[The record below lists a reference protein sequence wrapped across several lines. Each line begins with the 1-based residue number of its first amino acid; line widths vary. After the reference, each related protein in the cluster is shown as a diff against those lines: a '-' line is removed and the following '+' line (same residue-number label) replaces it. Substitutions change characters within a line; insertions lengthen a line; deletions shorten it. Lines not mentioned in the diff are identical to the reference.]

1 MIQNQEGLTVKQRLE
16 LWDQQFTLSVT
27 RWTPLG
33 ILGALSY
40 LYGAYSW
47 SGEKDYSVRLQELD
61 DAHLGWRRM
70 LGMIPLTV
78 ALIFPVVGKL
88 KKLKSLPSE
97 QLKDRSSEVKRTV
110 AQWDRRHWAVSRAA
124 DSAFWGHLRCCSAPA
139 PLIVPAPC
147 IATNNSEAAQRRVLS
162 GSILSI
168 GLQRLLEWPVD
179 HL

>member
-47 SGEKDYSVRLQELD
+47 SGEKTTASDYKSSTTLTW
-61 DAHLGWRRM
+61 AGGAM

-110 AQWDRRHWAVSRAA
+110 AQWDRRHWGRITCSGLCFLLGIYDVVQL
-124 DSAFWGHLRCCSAPA
+124 LRP
-139 PLIVPAPC
+139 
-147 IATNNSEAAQRRVLS
+147 
-162 GSILSI
+162 
-168 GLQRLLEWPVD
+168 
-179 HL
+179 